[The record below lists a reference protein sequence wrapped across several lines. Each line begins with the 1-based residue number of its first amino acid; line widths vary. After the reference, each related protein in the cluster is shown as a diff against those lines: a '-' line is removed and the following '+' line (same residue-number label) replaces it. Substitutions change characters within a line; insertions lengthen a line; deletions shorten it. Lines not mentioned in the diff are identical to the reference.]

1 MNANAEQRAGPERR
15 ATRQIAVALALT
27 TASALGLAV
36 LYALGG
42 QSQLEGILLALA
54 LGGLGFAF
62 VVTARR
68 LLPQGPF
75 TEDREP
81 LESSPDDVTAFGRD
95 FDRLYEGTEGSGDGL
110 GRRRFL
116 LRMFAGAVGAL
127 GLAALFPIA
136 SLGPR
141 PGNSLFV
148 TKWRK
153 GSRVVNEQ
161 GKLVKVGDLE
171 VGGVITVF
179 PEGHVGAS
187 DSQTLL
193 IRVSRKAVTT
203 RPGREAWAPEGYVA
217 YSKVC
222 THAGCPVGLYQQN
235 IQRLLCPCHQSTFE
249 VLDGARPVFGPATR
263 SLPQLPLMIDDDG
276 QLRAQD
282 DYDQPV
288 GPGFWDREG

>member
-1 MNANAEQRAGPERR
+1 VRPGVEER
-15 ATRQIAVALALT
+15 ATRQIAVALTIT

-42 QSQLEGILLALA
+42 QDQLEGILLALA
-54 LGGLGFAF
+54 LGGLGYSF
-62 VVTARR
+62 VVAARR
-68 LLPQGPF
+68 LLPQGPVV
-75 TEDREP
+75 EDREP
-81 LESSPDDVTAFGRD
+81 LTSSASDVEAFGHD
-95 FDRLYEGTEGSGDGL
+95 FDRLYERAEGEEGTDRAL
-110 GRRRFL
+110 GRRKFL
-116 LRMFAGAVGAL
+116 LRMFGAAAAAL
-127 GLAALFPIA
+127 GLAALFPVA

-153 GSRVVNEQ
+153 GSRVVDEQ
-161 GKLVKVGDLE
+161 GRRVNVDALE

-179 PEGHVGAS
+179 PEGAVGAA

-193 IRVSRKAVTT
+193 LRVSDEAVTT
-203 RPGREAWAPEGYVA
+203 REGRETWGPEGYVA

-222 THAGCPVGLYQQN
+222 THAGCPVGLYQHQ

-249 VLDGARPVFGPATR
+249 VLNGATPVFGPATR
-263 SLPQLPLMIDDDG
+263 SLPQLPLMVDDDG

-282 DYDQPV
+282 DYDEPI
-288 GPGFWDREG
+288 GPGFWDRGR